1 MLARVADALAERE
14 VSIARLLQHQ
24 NGDGAALHVV
34 THEARQG
41 ALDEALADDRRDGR
55 GAARRRSP
63 FPVVSDRGVAE
74 LGWA

>member
-1 MLARVADALAERE
+1 MLARVADALAERD
-14 VSIARLLQHQ
+14 VSIARLLQHP

-34 THEARQG
+34 THEARRG
-41 ALDEALADDRRDGR
+41 ALDEALATIAALEEVRRKPL
-55 GAARRRSP
+55 P